1 MIELT
6 NQKRTQRVHPSLTTG
21 LNPQTQTQM
30 TYNQTIKTWAI
41 QDRPRE
47 KLLQTGQ
54 RNLSDA
60 ELLAIIL
67 GSGSK
72 NETAVA
78 LAKRIL
84 HAVDNNLHV
93 LGKSTLSDFQKF
105 KGIGEVK
112 AITIAA
118 ALELGRRRQYSI
130 PEKKVKITS
139 SDDAFRMMAPTLAD
153 LNHEEFWVLFLNRSN
168 IVMKKERISIGGISG
183 TVVDARIIFKKAMDL
198 LASSIILIHNHPSG
212 NLNPSKADITITKK
226 LKEGGK
232 LLDISVLDHLI
243 VTDGGFYSF
252 ADEGIF

>member
-1 MIELT
+1 
-6 NQKRTQRVHPSLTTG
+6 
-21 LNPQTQTQM
+21 M
-30 TYNQTIKTWAI
+30 TYNQNIKSWAL

-67 GSGSK
+67 GSGSR

-84 HAVDNNLHV
+84 HSVNNNLHI
-93 LGKSTLSDFQKF
+93 LGKTTLTDFQKF
-105 KGIGEVK
+105 TGVGVVK
-112 AITIAA
+112 AITISA
-118 ALELGRRRQYSI
+118 ALELGRRRQFSLPI
-130 PEKKVKITS
+130 KKDKITS
-139 SDDAFRMMAPTLAD
+139 SNDAYQIMAPILTD
-153 LNHEEFWVLFLNRSN
+153 INHEEFWVLFLNRSN
-168 IVMKKERISIGGISG
+168 IVLKKERISIGGISG
-183 TVVDARIIFKKAMDL
+183 TVVDSRIIFKKSLDL

-212 NLNPSKADITITKK
+212 NLNPSKADISVTNR

-243 VTDGGFYSF
+243 LTETGYYSF